1 MSNVR
6 SHFSPRRDAAPR
18 RFCPV
23 FIAAAWTSVAATL
36 LLLGCRAAS
45 PALPVAQEPWSAAQR
60 EGVHLTTEHFDL
72 FTTVE
77 DGELRHALPVAA
89 EAAYQQYVRL
99 LPPAPGHE
107 GARLTTYV
115 FATRGE
121 WDRFTRARFPQSY
134 AVYQYIRAGG
144 FTEDG
149 AAVLFHSSPAT
160 TLATLAHEGWHLYVQ
175 TRTSCR
181 PPAWLNEGLAC
192 YLESFDFTR
201 LPPRPMPLSNSFRLD
216 HLRSAL
222 AESKAFSLHELL
234 DTDAGEVLLHNHSGI
249 TQTYYAG
256 VWGLVSFLRH
266 GMEGRHAAAFERLL
280 ADLADGSLPI
290 RVRAAML
297 TREGDGDDDF
307 GRAVFSLY
315 FGAADK
321 GMEQAYQAYLRE
333 LAGF

>member
-1 MSNVR
+1 MAALMS
-6 SHFSPRRDAAPR
+6 S
-18 RFCPV
+18 
-23 FIAAAWTSVAATL
+23 
-36 LLLGCRAAS
+36 GCRTPS
-45 PALPVAQEPWSAAQR
+45 EALRVAREPWPAAER
-60 EGVHLTTEHFDL
+60 EGVRLSTEHFDL
-72 FTTVE
+72 YTTVE
-77 DGELRHALPVAA
+77 DGELRSALPVLA
-89 EAAYQQYVRL
+89 EAAHQQYARL

-149 AAVLFHSSPAT
+149 TAVLVHSTPAA
-160 TLATLAHEGWHLYVQ
+160 TLATLAHEGWHQYVQ

-201 LPPRPMPLSNSFRLD
+201 QPPRPLPLGNSFRLE

-266 GMEGRHAAAFERLL
+266 GSEGRHAAALDRLL

-297 TREGDGDDDF
+297 TREGEGGGDF

-321 GMEQAYQAYLRE
+321 NMEQAYQAYLRE